1 MFERF
6 TLAARQVVVCAQE
19 EARTFGHPWL
29 GTEHLLL
36 GVLAEP
42 QAPGV
47 SVLAELGITLDTGRA
62 ALRQLVGRGG
72 LSESDADALRTLGI
86 DLDEVRRRVEA
97 SFGPGALDYPWLS
110 LNVPRLQA
118 RCRRRGG
125 GTDANKRMRPGI
137 SRSCRGRNVRSN
149 VRSARLS
156 PSATS
161 TSVWSTCCSVCSTR
175 KATRP
180 WKCSAAS
187 TPTRKSSAPVYSP
200 TSARRHNPMR
210 LRSVSGAGRALA
222 GALLAFDTASVRPFG

>member
-6 TLAARQVVVCAQE
+6 TPAARQVVVCAQE

-47 SVLAELGITLDTGRA
+47 SVLADLGVTMDTGRA

-110 LNVPRLQA
+110 LNVPRQQA
-118 RCRRRGG
+118 RRRR
-125 GTDANKRMRPGI
+125 
-137 SRSCRGRNVRSN
+137 
-149 VRSARLS
+149 
-156 PSATS
+156 
-161 TSVWSTCCSVCSTR
+161 
-175 KATRP
+175 P
-180 WKCSAAS
+180 W
-187 TPTRKSSAPVYSP
+187 
-200 TSARRHNPMR
+200 RRHRCEQADATGHLPFMPR
-210 LRSVSGAGRALA
+210 AKRALERA
-222 GALLAFDTASVRPFG
+222 QREALALGDQYVGVEHVLLGLLDPKSNTAVEVLRRLDTDPEVIRTRVLADLGKAA